1 MNDIYN
7 YIVPGFI
14 TLLMYLLI
22 QIGEFDRWLNGKLFF
37 KGILFCIFIFQVLT
51 IFLIQ
56 FQVGDVMLFSDAGYY
71 FRNGVDYYWID
82 SDHTQY
88 PFFPFLIFFHA
99 VANKLTYI
107 FPAVN
112 FVQVLKIGLL
122 IPLYLIARFI
132 YKNSKLE
139 LIEKRRRVY
148 SFLLNPVTY
157 SVVLFHGQIDVILIA
172 FLIYAVQAMVTAKS
186 YLKVIVSG
194 LLFAA
199 SVATK
204 TWSVI
209 FLPLYLKFF
218 GFRKTF
224 VVGITTL
231 LFLFVDVFI
240 YTRMVFG
247 SAFRVVLPAIL
258 KPGGPVGIW
267 GISLMLKPWSEY
279 LSAHNL
285 FIFGGLLSIGLLV
298 VFFNRF
304 KFWVSACL
312 LVLWVYLII
321 PNWGIQYLFWVIPFS
336 YLIKRDRKWVGFE
349 LLAGVYVF
357 FNYLNVISPNMIPS
371 SLTLGTGL
379 LVWLYVMMLLLST
392 FREMRETG

>member
-1 MNDIYN
+1 MSELTKYMLFA
-7 YIVPGFI
+7 FI
-14 TLLMYLLI
+14 FLLLYLGSKSKIADKLLKH
-22 QIGEFDRWLNGKLFF
+22 QLFF
-37 KGILFCIFIFQVLT
+37 SISLAAILVIQLLSIFSIK
-51 IFLIQ
+51 

-82 SDHTQY
+82 SDHAQY

-99 VANKLTYI
+99 AANKLTYI

-132 YKNSKLE
+132 YRNTRVE

-157 SVVLFHGQIDVILIA
+157 SVILFHGQIDVILIA
-172 FLIYAVQAMVTAKS
+172 FLIYAVHSTMTAKS
-186 YLKVIVSG
+186 YAKVVVSG

-199 SVATK
+199 SVAAK

-209 FLPLYLKFF
+209 FLPLYLKFY

-224 VVGITTL
+224 VVGIITL
-231 LFLFVDVFI
+231 LFLFADVFI

-247 SAFRVVLPAIL
+247 SAFRVVLPAVL

-267 GISLMLKPWSEY
+267 GISLMLKPWAEY

-285 FIFGGLLSIGLLV
+285 LVFGGLLSLGLLV
-298 VFFNRF
+298 IVFNRL

-312 LVLWVYLII
+312 LILWVYLII

-336 YLIKRDRKWVGFE
+336 YLIKRDRKWAGYE

-357 FNYLNVISPNMIPS
+357 FNYINVISPDMIPS
-371 SLTLGTGL
+371 SLTLGSGI
-379 LVWLYVMMLLLST
+379 LVWFYVMMLLLSALMG
-392 FREMRETG
+392 MRGRS